1 MIPVDILLQLSYI
14 KVNKKL
20 ATEVT
25 EDTELFIFSLCSRYN
40 VFSVAKNW

>member
-14 KVNKKL
+14 KENNKL
-20 ATEVT
+20 ATEYT
-25 EDTELFIFSLCSRYN
+25 EYTEVFFLCSRYN